1 MPKEK
6 TSKTSPRTG
15 ATRTRSRKSVI
26 QRGEVAEFFRKRTQ
40 LVGFSME
47 LHKHTQYVA
56 EFSDNS
62 LDAIETYYWKQ
73 IRKDKTKAGQP
84 IILPGPPKEVPY
96 SRLPPPPTKI
106 GKGSWTASTISA
118 RVKRLVAPIRNLI
131 NHEPVMLINLQELE
145 KPDILPDEV
154 DGRNLQMYS
163 FEALDT
169 GIGMTRRDLQ
179 QFGLYLASSKSQQL
193 RQTRG
198 SQGFGASSAFSDAQ
212 NTTGRPIIVAT
223 RYPSERQGH
232 VSVFFTTGKNQKE
245 YVLTETKAPLS
256 FTHGTYLQLFY
267 LNIQYRRSYADEY
280 IRQTSF
286 LNSHVNII
294 FIDPYGKIHLYP
306 RRVSE
311 FVKEPSYAMPHP
323 TSTSIGDFQDQIR
336 DTKHTRLEDF
346 LLKSYCRMSQ
356 KRAERIIKSAK
367 MPKGVK
373 RLRIGTRPKRLTLDQ
388 IKALYASFIAEKY
401 YAPPTETVVP
411 VGEEVIRKTLKEIF
425 KAEFVEATSRPP
437 TSSKGLAFAVEV
449 AAVYDPDLSS
459 QSGAGVLFRFVNRT
473 PKLRDNSDCAIW
485 KAAASVNWRAYKV
498 DAGANR
504 LPTGP
509 FRLFANVAGP
519 FVHLIFKAQSKQALA
534 EDDILIR
541 ELKLGFEEVGRK
553 LRRHIAQVLQR
564 RERARRADTLL
575 RYSRKVA
582 QSIIAIQKSDTTI
595 SQKQLTQ
602 LPQRLEAIIIKQAGV
617 KPSDDIDQPSGST
630 EEGEVTAE

>member
-1 MPKEK
+1 MVKEK
-6 TSKTSPRTG
+6 TGSTSPRTG
-15 ATRTRSRKSVI
+15 GPRIRRSRKSVI

-62 LDAIETYYWKQ
+62 LDAIETFYWKQ
-73 IRKDKTKAGQP
+73 KPKAKAETS
-84 IILPGPPKEVPY
+84 IVLPDPPRELPY
-96 SRLPPPPTKI
+96 STMPPPLTVA
-106 GKGSWTASTISA
+106 GKASWTASTISS
-118 RVKRLVAPIRNLI
+118 RVKKLVAPIRNLI
-131 NHEPVMLINLQELE
+131 NREPIMLINIQELE
-145 KPDILPDEV
+145 KPGILPDEV

-163 FEALDT
+163 FEVLDT
-169 GIGMTRRDLQ
+169 GIGMTKRDLQ
-179 QFGLYLASSKSQQL
+179 QFGLYLASSKSQRL

-212 NTTGRPIIVAT
+212 NTTGRPITVAT
-223 RYPSERQGH
+223 RYPGERQGH
-232 VSVFFTTGKNQKE
+232 VSVFFTTGKNLKE

-256 FTHGTYLQLFY
+256 FTHGNYLQLFY

-286 LNSHVNII
+286 LNSHINII
-294 FIDPYGKIHLYP
+294 FIDPYGKIHIYP
-306 RRVSE
+306 RKVTE
-311 FVKEPSYAMPHP
+311 FVQEPSYAMPHP
-323 TSTSIGDFQDQIR
+323 TSTSIGDFQDLIR
-336 DTKHTRLEDF
+336 ATKFTRLEDF

-356 KRAERIIKSAK
+356 KRAERIIKSTK
-367 MPKGVK
+367 MPKGVR
-373 RLRIGTRPKRLTLDQ
+373 RLGIGARPKRLTLEQ
-388 IKALYASFIAEKY
+388 IKALYSSFIAEKY

-411 VGEEVIRKTLKEIF
+411 VGEEVIQKTLKEIF
-425 KAEFVEATSRPP
+425 KAEFVEASSRPP

-459 QSGAGVLFRFVNRT
+459 QSGAGILFRFVNRT

-498 DAGANR
+498 ETGSNK

-553 LRRHIAQVLQR
+553 LRRHIAQILQR
-564 RERARRADTLL
+564 REKARRADTLL
-575 RYSRKVA
+575 KYSRKVA
-582 QSIIAIQKSDTTI
+582 QSIIGIQRTDSTI
-595 SQKQLTQ
+595 TQKQLTQ
-602 LPQRLEAIIIKQAGV
+602 LPQRLEAIIVKQTGV
-617 KPSDDIDQPSGST
+617 KPSDGVGQSSSGK
-630 EEGEVTAE
+630 EGGEVAAE